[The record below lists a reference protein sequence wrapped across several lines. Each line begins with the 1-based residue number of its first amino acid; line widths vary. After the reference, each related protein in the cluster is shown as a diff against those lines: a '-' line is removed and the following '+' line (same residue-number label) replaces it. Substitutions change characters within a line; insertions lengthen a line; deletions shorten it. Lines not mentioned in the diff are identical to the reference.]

1 MASLPLMAQ
10 DAPPAAPAEQAAP
23 AAPAVQLTVS
33 DHPEAAT
40 AVGKEDL
47 GKIHDTVGRAG
58 MVASGSD
65 GKILMTGGAN
75 FPHAKK
81 DAKTSE
87 ERGPKVYYNDV
98 VLINVADQSQ
108 LAKGNITVGNFNIAQ
123 TDIDAL
129 KLGAKTLGELK
140 INNLTS
146 QALKEGID
154 LNELNLDE
162 LTFGHLK
169 ISDIELNGKKLGD
182 YEISGIKLAS
192 LKLGKRGEI
201 PETLAQLPF
210 PIAYSAHTID
220 SAGSMVVAGGN
231 NEYGNLSATLRL
243 TVEGNAIK
251 VEELA
256 PMPTTLANAAYVQV
270 GSKLY
275 VFGGQE
281 TPSATAV
288 SNKTY
293 VFDTAAPAAG
303 WQQLANMP
311 QGRMLAAAGCWNN
324 NIYVAGGCTLA
335 PNPQDGTYKVE
346 DTAIRTYSKSTFCYD
361 VTTNSW
367 TQVAD
372 MREALVAPAGP
383 MHAGQQGLYLLGG
396 DPGKYYEKLIK
407 GELKTEEQEDGTIV
421 ITETHPGQSRKI
433 YRFNPEK
440 ATDAN
445 EAWTKVGELTI
456 GVVTAPAVKMGDKIY
471 IISGETAPGVRTPYI
486 SVVEL
491 TPYTGAQM
499 AARSIAQGLKGFASI
514 TLIGGLLIAIFA
526 CIMTKKHG
534 FKLKPVG
541 KNVVDKPGKW
551 AWIAVAVLWVV
562 VMLNYFDRQLLA
574 ALRSSIVDAPN
585 GGIEMTDS
593 QFGLVT
599 SFFLIVYA
607 VLSPVGGYLAD
618 RFSRKFII
626 LMSLVIWSVVTY
638 MTGAS
643 TSYQELIFWR
653 ALMGVS
659 EAFYIPAAL
668 ALITDYHRGKTRSL
682 ATGLHMSGI
691 YTGQMIAGCG
701 AMMAGTP
708 CQLGWSLTFEV
719 FGFIGVAYALVVIF
733 FLRDPEGESTDT
745 AEAPA
750 AEKEEEKA
758 PAPEK
763 LGLKVALKG
772 IFTGRAMA
780 ILMGMIACAGFANWF
795 LMNWYPTLVEEMF
808 KIPADIAA
816 PQATF
821 WINLAKYG
829 AVLAAAVIADRWY
842 LRNCNARA
850 YVPGIAF
857 CFAGPCV
864 ILAMILGEGLG
875 LALVLALVATQ
886 GIAQGAMDATLMPVL
901 RSQIDER
908 FAATGYGLL
917 NLTSVGAGAFVSW
930 FGGFM
935 KDQGTPLTATL
946 TLAGILMI
954 LCGLCCFIL
963 PKKKREKLEA

>member
-1 MASLPLMAQ
+1 MYLKKLLTGLAVATLPLAAQ
-10 DAPPAAPAEQAAP
+10 DTATTPTPAPVAPPTATDAQSSYPAI
-23 AAPAVQLTVS
+23 S
-33 DHPEAAT
+33 DHPEAAS

-47 GKIHDTVGRAG
+47 KQIPDKIGRAG
-58 MVASGSD
+58 MVATAAD

-75 FPHAKK
+75 FPDAQK
-81 DAKTSE
+81 DAKTPQ
-87 ERGPKVYYNDV
+87 ERGPKKFYSDV
-98 VLINVADQSQ
+98 ILFNIADGTNS
-108 LAKGNITVGNFNIAQ
+108 TVGNLTYTVGYAAHTTNGADSIIIAGGCND
-123 TDIDAL
+123 T
-129 KLGAKTLGELK
+129 
-140 INNLTS
+140 
-146 QALKEGID
+146 
-154 LNELNLDE
+154 
-162 LTFGHLK
+162 GHL
-169 ISDIELNGKKLGD
+169 
-182 YEISGIKLAS
+182 
-192 LKLGKRGEI
+192 
-201 PETLAQLPF
+201 
-210 PIAYSAHTID
+210 
-220 SAGSMVVAGGN
+220 
-231 NEYGNLSATLRL
+231 AT
-243 TVEGNAIK
+243 TIK
-251 VEELA
+251 VSVRENKLETEELA
-256 PMPTTLANAAYVQV
+256 PLPTGTAYAAYVQV

-281 TPSATAV
+281 KADSTTAL
-288 SNKTY
+288 NKAY
-293 VFDTAAPAAG
+293 VLDTADPAAG
-303 WQQLANMP
+303 WKTLADMP
-311 QGRMLAAAGCWNN
+311 DSRMLAVAGSWGNK
-324 NIYVAGGCTLA
+324 IYVAGGCSLA
-335 PNPQDGTYKVE
+335 PNAKGEAQ
-346 DTAIRTYSKSTFCYD
+346 RTYLKSTLCYD
-361 VTTNSW
+361 TTTNTWS
-367 TQVAD
+367 QVAD
-372 MREALVAPAGP
+372 MRETIVAPAGP
-383 MHAGQQGLYLLGG
+383 MYLGKQGLYLLGG
-396 DPGKYYEKLIK
+396 DPGDYYRKSIA
-407 GELKTEEQEDGTIV
+407 GELGED
-421 ITETHPGQSRKI
+421 EKHPGQSRKI
-433 YRFNPEK
+433 YRYNPETNEWQK
-440 ATDAN
+440 A
-445 EAWTKVGELTI
+445 GELAI
-456 GVVTAPAVKMGDKIY
+456 GIATVPAIQMGDSIY
-471 IISGETAPGVRTPYI
+471 AISGETAPGVRTPYI
-486 SVVEL
+486 TEVKL
-491 TPYTGAQM
+491 APYSDAQM
-499 AARSIAQGLKGFASI
+499 TARSTAQGLAGLAPL
-514 TLIGGLLIAIFA
+514 TLWGGLAIAIFA
-526 CIMTKKHG
+526 CIMAHKHG
-534 FKLKPVG
+534 IKLKPATKG
-541 KNVVDKPGKW
+541 SVDNPGKW

-585 GGIEMTDS
+585 GGIEMSDS
-593 QFGLVT
+593 EFGLVT

-607 VLSPVGGYLAD
+607 ILSPVGGYLAD

-733 FLRDPEGESTDT
+733 FLRDPESDATAAP
-745 AEAPA
+745 AEATQTEEKKPV
-750 AEKEEEKA
+750 AEKM
-758 PAPEK
+758 
-763 LGLKVALKG
+763 GLREALKG
-772 IFTGRAMA
+772 LFTGRAMA
-780 ILMGMIACAGFANWF
+780 ILMAMIACAGFSNWF

-857 CFAGPCV
+857 CLAGPCV
-864 ILAMILGEGLG
+864 ILAMVLGEGLG
-875 LALVLALVATQ
+875 LAIVLALVATQ

-908 FAATGYGLL
+908 FSATGYGLL

-930 FGGFM
+930 FGGYM

-946 TLAGILMI
+946 SIAGVLMVV
-954 LCGLCCFIL
+954 CGLCCFML
-963 PKKKREKLEA
+963 PKKKQEKLEA

>member
-1 MASLPLMAQ
+1 MKKILLTLAMASLPLMAQ
-10 DAPPAAPAEQAAP
+10 DTPPPAVEQPTPPPAAEQPATAPAAP
-23 AAPAVQLTVS
+23 AAPCMKLTVS
-33 DHPEAAT
+33 AHPEAAS
-40 AVGKEDL
+40 AVGKENLQQLNGYKKAEDSEYKEL
-47 GKIHDTVGRAG
+47 GRAG
-58 MVASGSD
+58 MAASAAD
-65 GKILMTGGAN
+65 GKIIMTGGAN
-75 FPHAKK
+75 FPHAKEK
-81 DAKTSE
+81 IE
-87 ERGPKVYYNDV
+87 EPADRGPKVFYKDV
-98 VLINVADQSQ
+98 VVLDLSTGKDTKV
-108 LAKGNITVGNFNIAQ
+108 
-123 TDIDAL
+123 
-129 KLGAKTLGELK
+129 GELPYT
-140 INNLTS
+140 IGYAAHTTDGS
-146 QALKEGID
+146 DSIIIAGGC
-154 LNELNLDE
+154 NEN
-162 LTFGHLK
+162 GHLATTLK
-169 ISDIELNGKKLGD
+169 AGVVDGKLV
-182 YEISGIKLAS
+182 
-192 LKLGKRGEI
+192 
-201 PETLAQLPF
+201 T
-210 PIAYSAHTID
+210 
-220 SAGSMVVAGGN
+220 
-231 NEYGNLSATLRL
+231 
-243 TVEGNAIK
+243 
-251 VEELA
+251 EEL
-256 PMPTTLANAAYVQV
+256 PNLPTSIASAAFVQV

-281 TPSATAV
+281 KADSTEALKS
-288 SNKTY
+288 SY
-293 VFDTAAPAAG
+293 VLDTAAPATG
-303 WQQLANMP
+303 WQKLADMP
-311 QGRMLAAAGCWNN
+311 EGRMLAVAGYWNHK
-324 NIYVAGGCTLA
+324 IYVAGGCSLA
-335 PNPQDGTYKVE
+335 PNDGTYKVA
-346 DTAIRTYSKSTFCYD
+346 DKAIRTYQKSTFCYD
-361 VTTNSW
+361 IANNTW

-383 MHAGQQGLYLLGG
+383 MHTGQQGLYLLGG
-396 DPGKYYEKLIK
+396 DPGKYYEKQIK
-407 GELKTEEQEDGTIV
+407 GELKTETKDGKTIV
-421 ITETHPGQSRKI
+421 TETHPGQSRKI

-440 ATDAN
+440 ADDAK
-445 EAWTKVGELTI
+445 EAWTKAGELAI
-456 GVVTAPAVKMGDKIY
+456 GVVTAPTVKVDDTIY
-471 IISGETAPGVRTPYI
+471 IVSGEIAPGVRTPYI
-486 SVVEL
+486 SQVKL
-491 TPYTGAQM
+491 APYSEAQM
-499 AARSIAQGLKGFASI
+499 TARSIAQGLKGFASV
-514 TLIGGLLIAIFA
+514 TLIGGLIIAIMA
-526 CIMTKKHG
+526 CLMAKKHG

-541 KNVVDKPGKW
+541 KNVTDKPGKW

-733 FLRDPEGESTDT
+733 FLRDPEGDTT
-745 AEAPA
+745 AESPAAEATEEKKPA
-750 AEKEEEKA
+750 AEKID
-758 PAPEK
+758 
-763 LGLKVALKG
+763 LKVALKG

-780 ILMGMIACAGFANWF
+780 ILMAMIACAGFANWF

-857 CFAGPCV
+857 CLAGPCV
-864 ILAMILGEGLG
+864 ILAMMLGEGLG
-875 LALVLALVATQ
+875 LAIVLALVATQ

-946 TLAGILMI
+946 TIAGVLMI

-963 PKKKREKLEA
+963 PKKTRAELEA

>member
-1 MASLPLMAQ
+1 MKNVTSILALAALPLAAQ
-10 DAPPAAPAEQAAP
+10 EAPPADTTAPVAAP
-23 AAPAVQLTVS
+23 APKMVVS

-40 AVGKEDL
+40 SIGKEDL
-47 GKIHDTVGRAG
+47 KQIPDSVGRAG
-58 MVASGSD
+58 MVASAAD

-75 FPHAKK
+75 FPDAKK
-81 DAKTSE
+81 GAKTAA
-87 ERGPKVYYNDV
+87 ERGAKKFYGDV
-98 VLINVADQSQ
+98 VLYNMTDGSA
-108 LAKGNITVGNFNIAQ
+108 ATVGN
-123 TDIDAL
+123 
-129 KLGAKTLGELK
+129 
-140 INNLTS
+140 
-146 QALKEGID
+146 
-154 LNELNLDE
+154 
-162 LTFGHLK
+162 
-169 ISDIELNGKKLGD
+169 
-182 YEISGIKLAS
+182 
-192 LKLGKRGEI
+192 
-201 PETLAQLPF
+201 LPYTVGY
-210 PIAYSAHTID
+210 AAHTTTGTDTI
-220 SAGSMVVAGGN
+220 VIAGGC
-231 NEYGNLSATLRL
+231 NEGGHIATTIKA
-243 TVEGNAIK
+243 TVQDGK
-251 VEELA
+251 LVTEELA
-256 PMPTTLANAAYVQV
+256 PLPTSTAYSAYVQV
-270 GSKLY
+270 GAKLY

-281 TPSATAV
+281 KADSTTAL
-288 SNKTY
+288 NKAY
-293 VFDTAAPAAG
+293 VLDTQNPAAG
-303 WQQLANMP
+303 WTPLADMP
-311 QGRMLAAAGCWNN
+311 DARMLAVAGSWNDK
-324 NIYVAGGCTLA
+324 IYVAGGCSLA
-335 PNPQDGTYKVE
+335 PNDKGEAQ
-346 DTAIRTYSKSTFCYD
+346 RTYLKSTLCYD
-361 VTTNSW
+361 TTAGTWSK
-367 TQVAD
+367 VAD
-372 MREALVAPAGP
+372 MKETLVAPAGP
-383 MHAGQQGLYLLGG
+383 MFAGKQGLYVLGG
-396 DPGKYYEKLIK
+396 DPGNYYRKSIA
-407 GELKTEEQEDGTIV
+407 GELRED
-421 ITETHPGQSRKI
+421 EAHPGQSRKI
-433 YRFNPEK
+433 YRYNPEADTWQK
-440 ATDAN
+440 S
-445 EAWTKVGELTI
+445 GELSI
-456 GVVTAPAVKMGDKIY
+456 GIATVPAVQMGDKIY
-471 IISGETAPGVRTPYI
+471 AVSGETAPGVRTAYI
-486 SVVEL
+486 TEVQL
-491 TPYTGAQM
+491 TPYSDGQL
-499 AARSIAQGLKGFASI
+499 AARDVAQGLAGFAPL
-514 TLIGGLLIAIFA
+514 TLWGGLIIAVFA
-526 CIMTKKHG
+526 CLMAKKHG

-541 KNVVDKPGKW
+541 KNVEDKPGKW

-733 FLRDPEGESTDT
+733 FLRDPEGDT
-745 AEAPA
+745 AAAEAPA
-750 AEKEEEKA
+750 TTTEAEEKPAAEKID
-758 PAPEK
+758 
-763 LGLKVALKG
+763 LKVALKG
-772 IFTGRAMA
+772 LFTGPAMA
-780 ILMGMIACAGFANWF
+780 ILMAMIACAGFANWF

-857 CFAGPCV
+857 CLAGPCV
-864 ILAMILGEGLG
+864 ILAMVLGEGLG
-875 LALVLALVATQ
+875 LAVVLALVATQ

-908 FAATGYGLL
+908 FSATGYGLL

-946 TLAGILMI
+946 SIAGILMV
-954 LCGLCCFIL
+954 LCGLCCFML
-963 PKKKREKLEA
+963 PKKKREQLEA

>member
-1 MASLPLMAQ
+1 MKKLLFPLALAAFPLAAQ
-10 DAPPAAPAEQAAP
+10 EPATTPEQAP
-23 AAPAVQLTVS
+23 AAPATTRTIS

-40 AVGKEDL
+40 AAGKEKL
-47 GKIHDTVGRAG
+47 SKIHDEVGRAG
-58 MVASGSD
+58 MAASAAD
-65 GKILMTGGAN
+65 GKIIMLGGAN
-75 FPHAKK
+75 FPKAEK
-81 DAKTSE
+81 DAKTAE
-87 ERGPKVYYNDV
+87 QRGPKVYYDDV
-98 VLINVADQSQ
+98 VVFDTASRKTKKIEGTLPYTIGYAAHTTNGSDTIIIAGGQNND
-108 LAKGNITVGNFNIAQ
+108 TFFN
-123 TDIDAL
+123 TTL
-129 KLGAKTLGELK
+129 KVEIKDGKLTTQELK
-140 INNLTS
+140 PLP
-146 QALKEGID
+146 
-154 LNELNLDE
+154 
-162 LTFGHLK
+162 
-169 ISDIELNGKKLGD
+169 ISC
-182 YEISGIKLAS
+182 AS
-192 LKLGKRGEI
+192 
-201 PETLAQLPF
+201 
-210 PIAYSAHTID
+210 
-220 SAGSMVVAGGN
+220 
-231 NEYGNLSATLRL
+231 
-243 TVEGNAIK
+243 
-251 VEELA
+251 
-256 PMPTTLANAAYVQV
+256 AAYVQV

-281 TPSATAV
+281 NATATTALKSAFV
-288 SNKTY
+288 L
-293 VFDTAAPAAG
+293 DTANAEAE
-303 WQQLANMP
+303 WQKLADMP
-311 QGRMLAAAGCWNN
+311 DNGRMLAVAGEWNGK
-324 NIYVAGGCTLA
+324 IYVAGGCSLA
-335 PNPQDGTYKVE
+335 PNEKNE
-346 DTAIRTYSKSTFCYD
+346 AIRTYLKSTLCYD
-361 VTTNSW
+361 IATDTWSE
-367 TQVAD
+367 APD

-383 MHAGQQGLYLLGG
+383 MYAGAQGLYLLGG
-396 DPGKYYEKLIK
+396 DPGKYYEKQIK
-407 GELKTEEQEDGTIV
+407 GKLQEG
-421 ITETHPGQSRKI
+421 EAHPGQSRKI
-433 YRFNPEK
+433 YRFTPGISK
-440 ATDAN
+440 ADETDTTK
-445 EAWTKVGELTI
+445 AWNKAGELTI
-456 GVVTAPAVKMGDKIY
+456 GVVTAPAVNMSVTNEDGVAENTIF
-471 IISGETAPGVRTPYI
+471 IISGEIAPGKRTPYI
-486 SVVEL
+486 SEISL
-491 TPYTGAQM
+491 TPYTSGQM
-499 AARSIAQGLKGFASI
+499 VARDLAQGIVPFAPI
-514 TLIGGLLIAIFA
+514 TLWGGLIIAVLAI
-526 CIMTKKHG
+526 IMAKKHG
-534 FKLKPVG
+534 FKLKPVSKTG
-541 KNVVDKPGKW
+541 ADNPGKW

-585 GGIEMTDS
+585 GGIEMSDS
-593 QFGLVT
+593 EFGLVT

-618 RFSRKFII
+618 RYSRKFII

-643 TSYQELIFWR
+643 ESYQELIFWR

-733 FLRDPEGESTDT
+733 FLRDPESDET
-745 AEAPA
+745 AATETVT
-750 AEKEEEKA
+750 EEKKEENKVN
-758 PAPEK
+758 
-763 LGLKVALKG
+763 LKEALKG
-772 IFTGRAMA
+772 LFSGRAMA
-780 ILMGMIACAGFANWF
+780 ILMAMIACAGFANWF
-795 LMNWYPTLVEEMF
+795 LMNWYPTLVETMF
-808 KIPADIAA
+808 QIPADIAA

-857 CFAGPCV
+857 CLAGPCV
-864 ILAMILGEGLG
+864 IIAMIFGGPEGL
-875 LALVLALVATQ
+875 LLPAVLALVATQ

-930 FGGFM
+930 FGGYM

-963 PKKKREKLEA
+963 PKKKQSGQEA

>member
-1 MASLPLMAQ
+1 MKKILLTLALASYPLVAQ
-10 DAPPAAPAEQAAP
+10 DTPPPPAAEQPAPETTAAP
-23 AAPAVQLTVS
+23 APTQDAGKSMQISVS
-33 DHPEAAT
+33 AHPEAAS
-40 AVGKEDL
+40 AIGKEKL
-47 GKIHDTVGRAG
+47 GKMHDEKGRAG
-58 MVASGSD
+58 MVASGAD
-65 GKILMTGGAN
+65 GKLLMLGGAN
-75 FPHAKK
+75 FPEAKK
-81 DAKTSE
+81 GAKSAE

-98 VLINVADQSQ
+98 VLYNTADNTS
-108 LAKGNITVGNFNIAQ
+108 T
-123 TDIDAL
+123 
-129 KLGAKTLGELK
+129 KLG
-140 INNLTS
+140 
-146 QALKEGID
+146 
-154 LNELNLDE
+154 
-162 LTFGHLK
+162 
-169 ISDIELNGKKLGD
+169 
-182 YEISGIKLAS
+182 EISY
-192 LKLGKRGEI
+192 
-201 PETLAQLPF
+201 
-210 PIAYSAHTID
+210 PIGYAAHTTD
-220 SAGSMVVAGGN
+220 SADTIVIAGGCN
-231 NEYGNLSATLRL
+231 NDAYLNTTLQV
-243 TVEGNAIK
+243 TVKDGKIETT
-251 VEELA
+251 ELQ
-256 PMPTTLANAAYVQV
+256 PLPTTCANAAYVQV
-270 GSKLY
+270 GTKLY

-281 TPSATAV
+281 KADSTEVLKSA
-288 SNKTY
+288 Y
-293 VFDTAAPAAG
+293 VLDTAAPETG
-303 WQQLANMP
+303 WQKLADMP
-311 QGRMLAAAGCWNN
+311 QGRMLAVAGCWNN
-324 NIYVAGGCTLA
+324 EIYVAGGCSLA
-335 PNPQDGTYKVE
+335 PNNGNYEVTDK
-346 DTAIRTYSKSTFCYD
+346 AIRTYQKSTFCYNITD
-361 VTTNSW
+361 NTW

-372 MREALVAPAGP
+372 MREALVAPIGP
-383 MHAGQQGLYLLGG
+383 MQAGQQGLYLLGG
-396 DPGKYYEKLIK
+396 DPGKYYAKQINGKLEA
-407 GELKTEEQEDGTIV
+407 GEE
-421 ITETHPGQSRKI
+421 HPGQSRKI

-440 ATDAN
+440 ADDAQ
-445 EAWTKVGELTI
+445 EAWTKAGELSI
-456 GVVTAPAVKMGDKIY
+456 GVVTAPGIKMGDKIY
-471 IISGETAPGVRTPYI
+471 VVSGETAPGVRTPYI
-486 SVVEL
+486 SEVQL
-491 TPYTGAQM
+491 APYTEAQLT
-499 AARSIAQGLKGFASI
+499 ARSIAQSLKGFAPI
-514 TLIGGLLIAIFA
+514 TLIGGLVIAIFA
-526 CIMTKKHG
+526 CLMAKKHG

-541 KNVVDKPGKW
+541 KDVTDKPGKW

-733 FLRDPEGESTDT
+733 FLRDPEGAATT
-745 AEAPA
+745 EAPA
-750 AEKEEEKA
+750 AEAEEEKK
-758 PAPEK
+758 PATEK
-763 LGLKVALKG
+763 VDLKVAIKG
-772 IFTGRAMA
+772 LFTGPAMA
-780 ILMGMIACAGFANWF
+780 ILMAMIACAGFANWF

-857 CFAGPCV
+857 CLAGPCV
-864 ILAMILGEGLG
+864 ILAMMLGEGLG
-875 LALVLALVATQ
+875 LAVVLALVATQ

-908 FAATGYGLL
+908 FSATGYGLL

-946 TLAGILMI
+946 TIAGVLMI
-954 LCGLCCFIL
+954 LCGLCCFVL
-963 PKKKREKLEA
+963 PKKKREELEA